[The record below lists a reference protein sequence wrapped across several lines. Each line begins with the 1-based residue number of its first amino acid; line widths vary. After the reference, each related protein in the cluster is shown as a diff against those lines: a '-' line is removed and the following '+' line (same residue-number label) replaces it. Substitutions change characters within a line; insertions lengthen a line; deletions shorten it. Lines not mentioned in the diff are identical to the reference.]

1 MLKIKKTSE
10 TGIHIVERLS
20 LWPKWIGYVA
30 GAWSFMYFIL
40 GLYWALGG
48 KGFPL
53 GIGDPHSEYSMLA
66 GLRPEIGAPMMVGF
80 GLMGVIVAVLM
91 ILGWGKGLFRMMLLT
106 FVYMLVAILL
116 FAVIDYRILATAA
129 YGIVFLVGAPFDF
142 PSEANFFEHMMYGTV
157 INQYISMLGSFLW
170 IATALAYQRQT
181 RNACPYCGR
190 NSNPSKWTSQSSAA
204 SWGKW
209 CTYIA
214 IIIPICYSI
223 TRWCWAIGIPLGTT
237 KELLDSF
244 ERDSPGIWLMGAS
257 LATVA
262 LGGAILTLGL
272 IQRWGENFPRWFPF
286 VAGKRVPLSLAII
299 PASLVSIMVTSAGLM
314 YIRGFINKGGL
325 DHRGWALE
333 GPELLWPIWGVA
345 LFGATIA
352 YYYRRRNK
360 CRHCGSL

>member
-1 MLKIKKTSE
+1 MLNVKKQGKG
-10 TGIHIVERLS
+10 GIGWLS

-30 GAWSFMYFIL
+30 GAWSLMYFIL
-40 GLYWALGG
+40 GLYWTVGG
-48 KGFPL
+48 TGFPI
-53 GIGDPHSEYSMLA
+53 GIGDPQPGYSMLG
-66 GLRPEIGAPMMVGF
+66 GLSQEIGAPAMVGF
-80 GLMGVIVAVLM
+80 GVMGVIVAIMM
-91 ILGWGKGLFRMMLLT
+91 IRGLGNGLLRIILLA
-106 FVYMLVAILL
+106 FVYMLVVILL
-116 FAVIDYRILATAA
+116 FAVIDYRVLVTVA

-142 PSEANFFEHMMYGTV
+142 PHGLNFFEQMMYGTIV
-157 INQYISMLGSFLW
+157 NQYISMLGVFLW
-170 IATALAYQRQT
+170 SATALVYQRQT

-190 NSNPSKWTSQSSAA
+190 SSNPSKWTSQSSAA

-214 IIIPICYSI
+214 IIVPICYSI

-244 ERDSPGIWLMGAS
+244 ERDAPGIWLIGAS

-272 IQRWGENFPRWFPF
+272 IQRWGEHFSRWFPF

-314 YIRGFINKGGL
+314 YIRKVINTGGL

-333 GPELLWPIWGVA
+333 GPELLWPIWGIA

-352 YYYRRRNK
+352 YYYRRRNR